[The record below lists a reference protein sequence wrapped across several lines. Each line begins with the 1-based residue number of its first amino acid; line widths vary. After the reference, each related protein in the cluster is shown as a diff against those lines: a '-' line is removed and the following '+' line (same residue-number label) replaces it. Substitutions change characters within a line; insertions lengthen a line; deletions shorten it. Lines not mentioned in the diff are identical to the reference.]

1 MSGHSKWANIKH
13 QKGAADAKR
22 GQMFTKLT
30 KEIMIAVKEGGSSPD
45 GNFRLRLAMDKA
57 RQYNMPSDNIERAIK
72 KGSGELG
79 GGGLA
84 EVTLEGYGPS
94 GTAIL
99 VQALSDNRNRTIQDI
114 RNIFARH
121 GGSLGGSG
129 SVSWLF
135 DSKGVITVKAD
146 GLNADDL
153 ALYAIDAGAEDVKV
167 EEGVVEIYTKPHE
180 LEKVKTALEQKKV
193 PLQSV
198 EISMQ
203 PKTLVQLDEKA
214 AMQAMKLLEKLE
226 EIEEVQSVATNADFD
241 PSLVEK
247 YQLQQA

>member
-22 GQMFTKLT
+22 GSMFTKLT
-30 KEIMIAVKEGGSSPD
+30 REIMIAVKEGGSNPE
-45 GNFRLRLAMDKA
+45 GNFRLRLAIQKA
-57 RQYNMPSDNIERAIK
+57 RDYNMPLDNIDRAIK

-79 GGGLA
+79 GAGLA
-84 EVTLEGYGPS
+84 DVTLEGYGPS

-99 VQALSDNRNRTIQDI
+99 VQALSDNRNRTIQDV

-129 SVSWLF
+129 SVAWLF
-135 DSKGVITVKAD
+135 DSKGVIMVKIAGMDAD
-146 GLNADDL
+146 ELE
-153 ALYAIDAGAEDVKV
+153 LYAIDAGAEDVKV
-167 EEGVVEIYTKPHE
+167 EGDLMEVYTQPHD
-180 LEKVKTALEQKKV
+180 LEKVKTALEQKK
-193 PLQSV
+193 LTLDSV
-198 EISMQ
+198 ELSMQ

-214 AMQAMKLLEKLE
+214 ALQTMKLLEKLE
-226 EIEEVQSVATNADFD
+226 EVDEVQNVSSNADFD
-241 PSLVEK
+241 PSIVEK